1 MHFVF
6 AIKEKRSKRMSNI
19 NWYPGHMKK
28 TRELIEANL
37 KLVDLVIEILDS
49 RIPVS
54 SKNPVINKIIERKD
68 RIIILNKQ
76 DLSDVNRTREWIKYF
91 EEEGIDAV
99 QMDSSKGK
107 GIDSLYKL
115 LDKHKSKRMMIL
127 GVPNVGK
134 SSLINRLSGRKSTK
148 IGNKPGITKGKQ
160 WITLDNGMNLLDTPG
175 ILWPKFE
182 DPNVG
187 LNLAFCGN
195 IKDEVLNIQDIGYEL
210 IGFLTKEYPDEFRAR
225 YKITDISDDALY
237 NMEEVARKRGFLM
250 PGNRIDYERTARTV
264 IDEFRAGKIGRITLE
279 KAPRREHE

>member
-1 MHFVF
+1 MT
-6 AIKEKRSKRMSNI
+6 NI

-28 TRELIEANL
+28 TRELIEENL
-37 KLVDLVIEILDS
+37 KLVDLVIEILDA
-49 RIPVS
+49 RIPIS

-76 DLSDVNRTREWIKYF
+76 DLSDLNRTWEWVKYF
-91 EEEGIDAV
+91 EDEGIDSV
-99 QMDSSKGK
+99 QLDSSKGK
-107 GIDSLYKL
+107 GIDSLYRL

-134 SSLINRLSGRKSTK
+134 SSLINRLSGRKSTR
-148 IGNKPGITKGKQ
+148 IGNKPGVTKGKQ

-210 IGFLTKEYPDEFRAR
+210 IGFLIREYPHEFRAR
-225 YKITDISDDALY
+225 YKITDISGDALY

-250 PGNRIDYERTARTV
+250 PGKRIDYERTARTV
-264 IDEFRAGKIGRITLE
+264 IDEFRTGKIGRITLE
-279 KAPRREHE
+279 KAPLKENE

>member
-1 MHFVF
+1 MT
-6 AIKEKRSKRMSNI
+6 NI

-28 TRELIEANL
+28 TRELIEENL
-37 KLVDLVIEILDS
+37 KLVDLVIEILDA
-49 RIPVS
+49 RIPIS

-76 DLSDVNRTREWIKYF
+76 DLSDLNRTWEWVKYF
-91 EEEGIDAV
+91 EDEGIDSV
-99 QMDSSKGK
+99 QLDSSKGK
-107 GIDSLYKL
+107 GIDSLYRL

-134 SSLINRLSGRKSTK
+134 SSLINRLSGRKCTR
-148 IGNKPGITKGKQ
+148 IGNKPGVTKGKQ

-210 IGFLTKEYPDEFRAR
+210 IGFLIREYPHEFRVR

-250 PGNRIDYERTARTV
+250 PGKRIDYERTARTV

-279 KAPRREHE
+279 KAPLKENE